1 MSCLE
6 FLHLS
11 IFFSAMVRTRLASDR
26 FRFAAFTRFS
36 DSVFGA
42 FLRRCFLRDLSSS
55 EVSERWAFQMFDK
68 PW

>member
-1 MSCLE
+1 
-6 FLHLS
+6 
-11 IFFSAMVRTRLASDR
+11 MVRTRLASDR

-68 PW
+68 PY